1 LSVVL
6 EEVAAMSKATVD
18 LHNDPVCGFCVVRLQ
33 IRPRLRR
40 TSSGAWRCP
49 VCRAVTVHPTDPD
62 ATARDLEVVFVEGAA
77 STLRRQQEAMNE
89 WLAKPR
95 IVEPGAYQ
103 IKGSKLPRKR
113 KKPSERYRWY
123 RAFGEV

>member
-1 LSVVL
+1 
-6 EEVAAMSKATVD
+6 
-18 LHNDPVCGFCVVRLQ
+18 
-33 IRPRLRR
+33 
-40 TSSGAWRCP
+40 
-49 VCRAVTVHPTDPD
+49 VTVHPTDPD
-62 ATARDLEVVFVEGAA
+62 ATARDLEIVFVEGAE

-95 IVEPGAYQ
+95 VVEPGVYE